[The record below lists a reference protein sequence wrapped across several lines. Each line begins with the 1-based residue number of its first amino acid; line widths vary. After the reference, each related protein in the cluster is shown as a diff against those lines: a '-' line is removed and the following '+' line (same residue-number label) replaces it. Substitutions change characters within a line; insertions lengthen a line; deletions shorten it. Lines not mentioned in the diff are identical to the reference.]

1 MKFLQDSIQAPYDP
15 NWLLST
21 TAQSTAALVGIIG
34 GFLLSRVVAIISEK
48 STLLVRLHELEARR
62 SALAEA
68 LRPMADQVR
77 ATVGSLFTDEQ
88 LNNFVQERGN
98 YNEADLAQKTIF
110 LGSDSAMIL
119 ECAEALSKAVKSAYS
134 LLENSYPSPKFPPT
148 DIDMMRSVELDLD
161 PEIEERIYVQVAMAI
176 ERSRS
181 LEGLLS
187 SSDTPEFIDTLAL
200 ISDVNADRHDANIGK
215 RDEIQT
221 NIRLLEAEMDILKS
235 KLATLKV
242 PKRLNQG
249 FYVLAIFAILGIVEP
264 LYFMTKNPVQA
275 DSNVRLLVFASFV
288 AGFLALLVYITFA
301 LSDASIHPARTLKQ
315 RLRHNPRIL
324 WKKLLKF
331 RLTK

>member
-1 MKFLQDSIQAPYDP
+1 MKFLENSIQAPYDP

-48 STLLVRLHELEARR
+48 STFIVRLHELEARR
-62 SALAEA
+62 SALTEA
-68 LRPMADQVR
+68 LKPMADQVR

-88 LNNFVQERGN
+88 LNHFVQERGN
-98 YNEADLAQKTIF
+98 YNEADVAQKSIF
-110 LGSDSAMIL
+110 HGSDSAMIL
-119 ECAEALSKAVKSAYS
+119 ECAEVLSKAVKSAYS
-134 LLENSYPSPKFPPT
+134 LLENAYLSPKYPPT
-148 DIDMMRSVELDLD
+148 DIDRMRSIGLNLD
-161 PEIEERIYVQVAMAI
+161 PEIEERIYERVAMAI

-187 SSDTPEFIDTLAL
+187 SFETPQIFDPLTL
-200 ISDVNADRHDANIGK
+200 ISDVNVDRHDANIAK

-249 FYVLAIFAILGIVEP
+249 FYVLAIFAVLGIVEP

-275 DSNVRLLVFASFV
+275 DANVRLLVFASFV
-288 AGFLALLVYITFA
+288 AGFLALLMYITFA

-324 WKKLLKF
+324 WNKFQKPPLKK
-331 RLTK
+331 

>member
-1 MKFLQDSIQAPYDP
+1 MKFLQNSIQAPYDP

-88 LNNFVQERGN
+88 LNNFIQERGN
-98 YNEADLAQKTIF
+98 YNEADLVQKSIF

-119 ECAEALSKAVKSAYS
+119 ECAEALSKAVKSAYL

-148 DIDMMRSVELDLD
+148 DIDMMRSDGLDLD
-161 PEIEERIYVQVAMAI
+161 PEMEERIYVQVAMAI
-176 ERSRS
+176 ERSRL

-187 SSDTPEFIDTLAL
+187 SSDTPEIIDPLAL
-200 ISDVNADRHDANIGK
+200 ISDVNVDRHDANIAK

-221 NIRLLEAEMDILKS
+221 NIRLFEAEMDTLKS

-242 PKRLNQG
+242 PKRLTQG

-264 LYFMTKNPVQA
+264 LYYMTKNPVQA
-275 DSNVRLLVFASFV
+275 GSSVRLFVFVSFV
-288 AGFLALLVYITFA
+288 AGFLALLLYITFA
-301 LSDASIHPARTLKQ
+301 LSDASIHPARTMKQ
-315 RLRHNPRIL
+315 RLRHSPRIL
-324 WKKLLKF
+324 WKKLLNTRFK
-331 RLTK
+331 K